1 MTKFS
6 PQLQPSLSA
15 DLVRDAVV
23 DGTRRYFDDCRQRV
37 PWFVT
42 QHFNYP
48 GCWHTNK
55 VAFGFDVLRA
65 PLNLFWSP
73 VYTLLSLI
81 RYGFKR
87 FGFRRVAKVLEH
99 VPAGFTTSVQKQ
111 LAVTLYS
118 ELLKLDCEKSRL
130 QGYIVES
137 LERLYSHRHGAV
149 DDDVSARLDNLVHE
163 ALMQYRVTRTASS
176 DITNTITSS
185 LIGAFAFYKFTPGGI
200 GVGIMLSALLAKYF
214 AAKEFF
220 LGEGLGNLYY
230 ALLPPEPNLWLTV
243 NSMLAV
249 MTLLSVFASFSGL
262 IADPVQAIF
271 RLHHKRLYK
280 MIDHLE
286 QDFLREEQGL
296 SSFRPKDQY
305 VARLL
310 DLFDVVKSHIHP

>member
-1 MTKFS
+1 MIKLPTQS
-6 PQLQPSLSA
+6 MSE
-15 DLVRDAVV
+15 DNVRDAVV
-23 DGTRRYFDDCRQRV
+23 EGTRRYFKDCRQRV

-42 QHFNYP
+42 QYFHYP

-65 PLNLFWSP
+65 PLNLFWAP

-87 FGFRRVAKVLEH
+87 FGLPRIADFLQH
-99 VPAGFTTSVQKQ
+99 VPDGFTTRVQKQ
-111 LAVTLYS
+111 LAVTLYAD
-118 ELLKLDCEKSRL
+118 LLKLNCEKSQL
-130 QGYIVES
+130 QGYVVES
-137 LERLYSHRHGAV
+137 LEQLYSQSHGSV
-149 DDDVSARLDNLVHE
+149 GKDVSARLDKLVHE

-200 GVGIMLSALLAKYF
+200 GVGIMLAALLAKYF
-214 AAKEFF
+214 AAKTFF
-220 LGEGLGNLYY
+220 LGETFGNLYY
-230 ALLPPEPNLWLTV
+230 SLIPPEPNIWLTV
-243 NSMLAV
+243 NSMMAV

-262 IADPVQAIF
+262 ITDPVQAML